1 MTYPAQKYLENFYV
15 YFLLSYRHSV
25 KLVVINVRGLP
36 CWDFESVFQSLIYN
50 SLFAVCNVYYSCFNV
65 VL

>member
-36 CWDFESVFQSLIYN
+36 IDILYG
-50 SLFAVCNVYYSCFNV
+50 FALLGLRVRLPIPY
-65 VL
+65 L